1 LSVPTIR
8 LLKSILPGN
17 CLWTSLRESEGLT
30 FDNTIKELKVLY
42 PRNEDEDT
50 DMENISLGLSASV
63 PEAIRSVIMH
73 SGAVEAL
80 GSMIW

>member
-1 LSVPTIR
+1 MSTTR
-8 LLKSILPGN
+8 LLKATLLSN

-30 FDNTIKELKVLY
+30 FEKTIKELKVLY
-42 PRNEDEDT
+42 PPGQDDDT
-50 DMENISLGLSASV
+50 VMEGIPHGLSSSV
-63 PEAIRSVIMH
+63 PEAIRSMIMY